1 MAYCT
6 LDQLIDRYGRDM
18 IVALTDRA
26 AMPTGDVDSAVVDR
40 AIAGADAVIDGYIG
54 ARYVLPIA
62 AVPALIAEIAQAI
75 TLWKLHLTEPN
86 PKVKADH
93 DAALKQLADIAR
105 GMIRIPDATG
115 IEPAATSAGGVQT
128 VDRDRPFSADNLTG
142 FI

>member
-26 AMPTGDVDSAVVDR
+26 PVPTGDVDTAVVDR

-54 ARYVLPIA
+54 ARYVLPLA

-93 DAALKQLADIAR
+93 DAALRQLSDISR
-105 GMIRIPDATG
+105 GTIRIPDATG
-115 IEPAATSAGGVQT
+115 IEPAAAGAEGVLV
-128 VDRDRPFSADNLTG
+128 VDRDRDFTAETMKG